1 MSTPILD
8 PTLPADNA
16 PIVSGELRGQFQAI
30 EDSFADI
37 RARFLTLTP
46 LGLTVS
52 NPPTQADVQA
62 IADKLD
68 ELINTL
74 NA

>member
-1 MSTPILD
+1 M
-8 PTLPADNA
+8 
-16 PIVSGELRGQFQAI
+16 RGQFQAI
-30 EDSFADI
+30 QNNFDDL
-37 RARFLTLTP
+37 RARLIAVTP

-68 ELINTL
+68 ALINAL
-74 NA
+74 RA